1 MVQVQRILSG
11 RSTNTGS
18 MIGRQGGPLPP
29 PPPPGGNCS
38 LVICFLVRWPFVR
51 VWVLLLLGFWLLP
64 SSFLHGIPHVSC
76 TIFLHHAGIPPAPP
90 SLSGIFR
97 SGCKC
102 IGIHLWA
109 VISVIDNESKIDFLL
124 RSVAS
129 LQYGAKRAH
138 ECCSRAGSFYC
149 WVYWCKSSHC
159 PESGVKTTFHH
170 FSYQ

>member
-1 MVQVQRILSG
+1 MLVTCHVCDELYACVLLKLSYHTDVVVQVQRILSG

-90 SLSGIFR
+90 SLSG
-97 SGCKC
+97 S
-102 IGIHLWA
+102 
-109 VISVIDNESKIDFLL
+109 
-124 RSVAS
+124 SVAVAS
-129 LQYGAKRAH
+129 ASA
-138 ECCSRAGSFYC
+138 S
-149 WVYWCKSSHC
+149 
-159 PESGVKTTFHH
+159 TFER
-170 FSYQ
+170 